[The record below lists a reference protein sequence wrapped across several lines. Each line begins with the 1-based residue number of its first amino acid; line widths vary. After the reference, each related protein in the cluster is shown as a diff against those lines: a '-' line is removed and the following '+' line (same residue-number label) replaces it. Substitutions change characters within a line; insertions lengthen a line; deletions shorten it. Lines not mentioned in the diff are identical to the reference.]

1 MSIFDLILIQ
11 PIFNIL
17 VFIYGIIPG
26 HDFGIALIIFTV
38 IVRLAMWPLVKKQL
52 HQTKVMRQIQPELAK
67 IKAKSKGNKQL
78 ESQLMLELYRER
90 GVNPFG
96 QIGLLLVQLPVF
108 ISLFSVVRLI
118 TENHANITKYTYG
131 FLQGI
136 PGIQDA
142 IHGQLNH
149 YLLGMIDLSKRA
161 TEAGSGIYWPLFIL
175 AVVAA
180 GLQYFQSKQLLPQ
193 PKEKRRLRDM
203 LKEQASGKQVDQA
216 EMSAMMT
223 GKMSFLFPALT
234 FLIGMYLDGALV
246 VYLVTG
252 SVVAIVQQG
261 RALRQDETELEKM
274 SEKTKTKVKKAKTA
288 EVVAEPAPQP
298 KLKKAKQSAKKK
310 RS

>member
-26 HDFGIALIIFTV
+26 HDFGVALIIFTV

-67 IKAKSKGNKQL
+67 IKAKAKGNKQM

-108 ISLFSVVRLI
+108 IALFSVVRLI
-118 TENHANITKYTYG
+118 TENHANIAKYTYN

-149 YLLGMIDLSKRA
+149 YLFGLVDLSKRA

-175 AVVAA
+175 AVIAA
-180 GLQYFQSKQLLPQ
+180 GLQYFQSKQLLPKA
-193 PKEKRRLRDM
+193 KEKRRLRDM
-203 LKEQASGKQVDQA
+203 LKEQAAGKQVDQA

-246 VYLVTG
+246 VYLVVG
-252 SVVAIVQQG
+252 STVAIFQQH
-261 RALRQDETELEKM
+261 RALHQDETELEKI
-274 SEKTKTKVKKAKTA
+274 SEKTKTKVKNAKAA
-288 EVVAEPAPQP
+288 EVVAEPVAKP
-298 KLKKAKQSAKKK
+298 KKKVSQSSKKK